1 VNEAELLS
9 REDPY
14 IVCNGCKQTF
24 RPYPGRYAPEIS
36 EVVCPYCNTKRLLYY
51 GTDPSVVKLI
61 LSNIGINK
69 ELSEKVT
76 ELENKIT
83 VLTNNIDK
91 SLIDAKNVMTTALLN
106 SVNREIEEH
115 ELKYHNVKPLKK

>member
-1 VNEAELLS
+1 MNEPELVA

-14 IVCNGCKQTF
+14 IVCNKCKQTF

-36 EVVCPYCNTKRLLYY
+36 EVVCPNCNEKRLLYY

-69 ELSEKVT
+69 ELSERST
-76 ELENKIT
+76 ELENRIT
-83 VLTNNIDK
+83 LLTSNIDK
-91 SLIDAKNVMTTALLN
+91 SLIDAKNVMTTALIN
-106 SVNREIEEH
+106 SVNFEIEEH
-115 ELKYHNVKPLKK
+115 ERKYHNVKQKN

>member
-14 IVCNGCKQTF
+14 IVCNYCKQTF

-36 EVVCPYCNTKRLLYY
+36 EVVCPYCNGKRLLYY

-69 ELSEKVT
+69 ELGERIT

-83 VLTNNIDK
+83 VLTSNIDK
-91 SLIDAKNVMTTALLN
+91 SLIDAKNVMTTALIN
-106 SVNREIEEH
+106 SVNFEIQEH
-115 ELKYHNVKPLKK
+115 EKKYHNVKPKN